1 MQERKKL
8 DDLIHLIG
16 GGKLESELRELHV
29 LPQKE
34 AQAGDDTEHA
44 LGECVNGKL
53 VSLHRAHGAV
63 GIDHIDFFDAVQDG
77 SVTVAA
83 NADAAHGEH
92 AAHGGGRTARGAD
105 ARGESVAGKL
115 FIEILP
121 HDAGLDITGPV
132 LLINGDHF
140 VHAAYID
147 KKAAHGG
154 HGPAVAGRGLGA
166 DSDRNPVL
174 VGHRQ
179 AVADLLR
186 RPRQSDG
193 TGRSFEKPQQHRR
206 HFAKIMVI

>member
-1 MQERKKL
+1 MPPTVEE
-8 DDLIHLIG
+8 G
-16 GGKLESELRELHV
+16 
-29 LPQKE
+29 P
-34 AQAGDDTEHA
+34 
-44 LGECVNGKL
+44 L
-53 VSLHRAHGAV
+53 VG
-63 GIDHIDFFDAVQDG
+63 QM
-77 SVTVAA
+77 
-83 NADAAHGEH
+83 
-92 AAHGGGRTARGAD
+92 
-105 ARGESVAGKL
+105 
-115 FIEILP
+115 
-121 HDAGLDITGPV
+121 
-132 LLINGDHF
+132 LLINGEHF